1 MTFSTKYDKILWKGD
16 ENMFFLPKEE
26 VPEGVGFTTFGLTH
40 LIWLVSMALVAAAV
54 VVVYRKSD
62 KTK

>member
-1 MTFSTKYDKILWKGD
+1 ML
-16 ENMFFLPKEE
+16 FLPKEE

-62 KTK
+62 KTKQNTIQLILGWLIVFRKY